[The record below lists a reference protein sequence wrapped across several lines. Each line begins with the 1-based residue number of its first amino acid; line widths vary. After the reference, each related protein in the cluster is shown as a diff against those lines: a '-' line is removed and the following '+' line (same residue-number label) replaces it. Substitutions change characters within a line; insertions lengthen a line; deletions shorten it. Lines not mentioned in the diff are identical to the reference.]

1 MYFTRQSDAYI
12 TTVTMQVTCF
22 AFIECYI
29 LLEVSASQRTAM
41 LRAVLAIAFDNDDDE
56 IAYFSVR

>member
-1 MYFTRQSDAYI
+1 
-12 TTVTMQVTCF
+12 MQVTCF